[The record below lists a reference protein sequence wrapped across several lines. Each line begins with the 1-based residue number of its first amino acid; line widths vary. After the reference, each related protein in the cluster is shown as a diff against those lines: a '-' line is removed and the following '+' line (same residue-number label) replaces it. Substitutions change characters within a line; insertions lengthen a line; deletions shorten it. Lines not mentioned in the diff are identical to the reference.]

1 MGTKALGS
9 GAKERRR
16 GKGRTAARFFLLALL
31 FALTVAGCGGSDSG
45 SGSSLEAEKAAD
57 ADRLNSLLAREL
69 TLVRAYGPALR
80 LTRGGT
86 LDLVARLRGQ
96 DQAHADAIVKAIRG
110 VGGEMEAEAAPP
122 EVDTPPTNR
131 AEALYLV
138 YGAENATL
146 SEDFHIVPDME
157 TGGARGLA
165 AALAAN
171 HAQHLVLLRRAL
183 GAPAGDLIP
192 GAFETGETPPPGEG
206 R

>member
-16 GKGRTAARFFLLALL
+16 GGSRAVARLSLALVVVAV
-31 FALTVAGCGGSDSG
+31 ALSGCGGSD

-57 ADRLNSLLAREL
+57 AERLNALLAREL

-86 LDLVARLRGQ
+86 LALVARLRGQ

-110 VGGEMEAEAAPP
+110 VGGEMEAEAEPLELEPP
-122 EVDTPPTNR
+122 PATR
-131 AEALYLV
+131 AEALLLV
-138 YGAENATL
+138 YEAENTAL

-165 AALAAN
+165 GALATN

-183 GAPAGDLIP
+183 GAPAGALIP
-192 GAFETGETPPPGEG
+192 GAFETGDTPPPAEG